1 MSALDPDA
9 SIRPTS
15 RSRRTPSGGQERPRR
30 DTAERDALGFDD
42 LPDVS
47 IPTIE
52 VPEVVVAVP
61 DEMAEP
67 VAADPFAAPVV
78 KVRRRGRRSRAR
90 VRRVTRVIRH
100 VDAWSVMKIS
110 AIFYL
115 TMYFILLVAGVLLWF
130 VAVSTGT
137 VGNVEHFIRDLFAL
151 DTFHFSG
158 GAIFHDSWI
167 IGAFLVA
174 GGTGL
179 NVTLAILFNLISD
192 LVGGLRVTVLEEE
205 VVLTNVIDDA
215 TSDPGNV

>member
-1 MSALDPDA
+1 MS
-9 SIRPTS
+9 RP
-15 RSRRTPSGGQERPRR
+15 RRTPGLGANGPRG
-30 DTAERDALGFDD
+30 DALRLDD

-47 IPTIE
+47 VPTVVI
-52 VPEVVVAVP
+52 PEVVVAVP
-61 DEMAEP
+61 DDLPEP
-67 VAADPFAAPVV
+67 VLADPSAAPVV
-78 KVRRRGRRSRAR
+78 KIRRRGRRSRAR

-100 VDAWSVMKIS
+100 VDSWSVLKIS
-110 AIFYL
+110 VIFYL
-115 TMYFILLVAGVLLWF
+115 TMYLILLVAGVLLWF

-137 VGNVEHFIRDLFAL
+137 VGNIERFIRDLFAL

-179 NVTLAILFNLISD
+179 NVTLAVLFNLISD